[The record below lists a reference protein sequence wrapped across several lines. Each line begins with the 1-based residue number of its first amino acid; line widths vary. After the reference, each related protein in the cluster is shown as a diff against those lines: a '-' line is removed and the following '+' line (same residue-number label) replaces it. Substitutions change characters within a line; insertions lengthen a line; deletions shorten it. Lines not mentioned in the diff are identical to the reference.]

1 MIAALKPLLIAAA
14 QWLLKAAMDKALRD
28 NLPKVYGK
36 LDKEVPAM
44 LEHGAGPE
52 VVAHAIS
59 SAISD
64 ATGKPALKD
73 QIDAVVGL
81 YSPISAAVKSFRK

>member
-1 MIAALKPLLIAAA
+1 VIAVLKPLLIAAA
-14 QWLLKAAMDKALRD
+14 KWLFVAAMDKALRD

-36 LDKEVPAM
+36 IDKEVPTLLNA
-44 LEHGAGPE
+44 GAPPE
-52 VVAHAIS
+52 LISHAIS
-59 SAISD
+59 TAISE

-81 YSPISAAVKSFRK
+81 YSPISAAVKAIKK

>member
-1 MIAALKPLLIAAA
+1 MIVALKPLLIAAA
-14 QWLLKAAMDKALRD
+14 KWLLAAALDKAVRD

-36 LDKEVPAM
+36 INQDVPKL

-52 VVAHAIS
+52 AVT
-59 SAISD
+59 SAISTAISE

-81 YSPISAAVKSFRK
+81 YSPIKAAVKAVRQ